1 MWRRT
6 RPYKTVALLVVLA
19 LSQPAQTVA
28 ISYVTQTI
36 ANDAT
41 NAPLWLYF
49 TPLLVTGFDRFMTWQ
64 FEEAVPLSG
73 PKYHLRCF
81 LLTQRLRLAAR
92 STLAQKWSS
101 PGRFLGLLNDL
112 DELVNGVWGSCLNV
126 MELLVSVIWIVVM
139 CLVVVGA
146 SFFQDD
152 EEDSYSTNFGVYVS
166 LFIGVAVVALIM
178 PFVWFR
184 FFAKKLLECDNMTE
198 DAEALF
204 LSASGNAILASNTT
218 QLEHGNARDS
228 GKSQI
233 TVDQEAMKRKT
244 ELQFLGAAP
253 PDPDGTL
260 VAKDSRVHIYGDHQD
275 IETGDPKVSQ
285 DLLEKGKYAENN
297 RLRHSDTATISLG
310 GLNSVANK
318 AFKVFLLSSFRSFS
332 FQLTMTTNFSL
343 LSEIY
348 GPLCAYF
355 VLTARGFGEDTAITL
370 VILLSMRDFAN
381 ISSSLLTLLI
391 DMNKGCIVLKEVVE
405 LLNSDS
411 LPDEKNTESVSY

>member
-1 MWRRT
+1 M
-6 RPYKTVALLVVLA
+6 LLA

-36 ANDAT
+36 ADDAT

-49 TPLLVTGFDRFMTWQ
+49 CPLLVTAFDRFVKWQ
-64 FEEAVPLSG
+64 FELVVPLARQQ
-73 PKYHLRCF
+73 YHLRCV
-81 LLTQRLRLAAR
+81 LLTQRLRLAAA
-92 STLAQKWSS
+92 SSSAALLAQKWSS
-101 PGRFLGLLNDL
+101 PGRFIGLLNDV
-112 DELVNGVWGSCLNV
+112 DELVNGVWGSCLKA

-146 SFFQDD
+146 SFFDNEQ
-152 EEDSYSTNFGVYVS
+152 SYSTNFGIYVA
-166 LFIGVAVVALIM
+166 LFLGVAVAALVM

-184 FFAKKLLECDNMTE
+184 FFAKKLQQCENMTE

-204 LSASGNAILASNTT
+204 MSASGNAILASNTT
-218 QLEHGNARDS
+218 PLEHGNARDP
-228 GKSQI
+228 GKGRT
-233 TVDQEAMKRKT
+233 TVDREEKQKNWND
-244 ELQFLGAAP
+244 GAAVN
-253 PDPDGTL
+253 DPDGAY
-260 VAKDSRVHIYGDHQD
+260 VPQNSRLHVYGDLDVHQD
-275 IETGDPKVSQ
+275 IETGNLEVPHDF
-285 DLLEKGKYAENN
+285 EKGKNSKNSRRY
-297 RLRHSDTATISLG
+297 SDTAPMVSLV
-310 GLNSVANK
+310 GLTSVANK
-318 AFKVFLLSSFRSFS
+318 AFNVFLLSSFRSFF

-391 DMNKGCIVLKEVVE
+391 DMNKGCIVLKEVAE
-405 LLNSDS
+405 LLNFDSSDK
-411 LPDEKNTESVSY
+411 KNCFEELET